1 MNLEL
6 SFSHSGQTYSQW
18 TAAAALE
25 AGVPAETILGAL
37 RPALR
42 QHIDQAAGQ
51 ARARHITT
59 SPGQE
64 STYIAKGQEAERYIA
79 DGAPADTAPYVMLT
93 AEAGALG
100 ITVADLADQVIAT
113 RTAWLHL
120 AGAVEAARLGGKA
133 AVEGAE
139 TIAAAEAAAAVAIE
153 ALNAI

>member
-1 MNLEL
+1 MQISIAHNNAQYINCEP
-6 SFSHSGQTYSQW
+6 
-18 TAAAALE
+18 AALLE
-25 AGVPAETILGAL
+25 AGIPAALVLGAVRRQL
-37 RPALR
+37 RDA
-42 QHIDQAAGQ
+42 IDQAAGQ

-113 RTAWLHL
+113 RAAWLQL

-139 TIAAAEAAAAVAIE
+139 TIAAAEAAAAAAIE
-153 ALNAI
+153 ALDAI

>member
-1 MNLEL
+1 MNITITFEGAQYVNWQHEDLIN
-6 SFSHSGQTYSQW
+6 
-18 TAAAALE
+18 
-25 AGVPAETILGAL
+25 AGVPQPVVLAAAVKQL
-37 RPALR
+37 REA
-42 QHIDQAAGQ
+42 IDHAAGQ

-64 STYIAKGQEAERYIA
+64 STYIAKGQEAERFIA
-79 DGAPADTAPYVMLT
+79 DGSPADTTPFVMLT

-113 RTAWLHL
+113 RAAWLQL

-139 TIAAAEAAAAVAIE
+139 TIAAAEAAAAAAIE
-153 ALNAI
+153 ALDAI

>member
-1 MNLEL
+1 MRL
-6 SFSHSGQTYSQW
+6 SISFDYDGHHY
-18 TAAAALE
+18 AALTLE
-25 AGVPAETILGAL
+25 DATEIGVPLETLLPPLRSAL
-37 RPALR
+37 CSN
-42 QHIDQAAGQ
+42 IDRAAGA

-113 RTAWLHL
+113 RAAWLQL

-139 TIAAAEAAAAVAIE
+139 TIAAAEAAAAAAIE
-153 ALNAI
+153 ALDAI